1 VVGALRR
8 LGVLL
13 GLEFGS
19 VLGGDEIILLLM

>member
-13 GLEFGS
+13 GLAFGK
-19 VLGGDEIILLLM
+19 VLGGDRMFLQLM